1 MMDLS
6 LPVIKISHFDSVTL
20 ESINTKGKRR
30 RLYRIHT
37 FLEPK
42 PRLGLESEQRIR
54 NKISFELN
62 ETALAAASVINI
74 LCYEILCDEL

>member
-30 RLYRIHT
+30 RLCRILHL
-37 FLEPK
+37 FRAKAALWV
-42 PRLGLESEQRIR
+42 RIR
-54 NKISFELN
+54 ATNSKQDKL
-62 ETALAAASVINI
+62 
-74 LCYEILCDEL
+74 

>member
-6 LPVIKISHFDSVTL
+6 LPVMKISHFNPKKKKIQNEKKKDEDFI
-20 ESINTKGKRR
+20 EST
-30 RLYRIHT
+30 T

-62 ETALAAASVINI
+62 ETALDAASVINI
-74 LCYEILCDEL
+74 LLLLCYQIR